1 MGRAKALN
9 TRYLTGTAQVRRI
22 GLRSFPVYEL
32 VQGDAVLARM
42 GRFGWFNIFLGSGQR
57 IELANGSRWWVT
69 SVGFRGTIC
78 PRVVN
83 AQGQRV
89 AVSSL
94 AAKHYGINGK
104 DYGYVLY
111 PADAHWFGQS
121 NAWVIGDRDAE
132 LARVLPHPMSIETV
146 DPVPLSAVFLSFVL
160 VRYGIPGERSPRVP
174 ALRWG

>member
-1 MGRAKALN
+1 MHRAQALR

-22 GLRSFPVYEL
+22 GLWSFPVYEL
-32 VQGDAVLARM
+32 VQGNAVLARM
-42 GRFGWFNIFLGSGQR
+42 GRFGWLSIFLGSGQR
-57 IELANGSRWWVT
+57 IELANGSNWRIA
-69 SVGFRGTIC
+69 SVGFRGTIR

-104 DYGYVLY
+104 DYGYMLY
-111 PADAHWFGQS
+111 PADSHWFGQS
-121 NAWVIGDRDAE
+121 NAWVIGDRDTE
-132 LARVLPHPMSIETV
+132 LARVLPHPLSIEAV
-146 DPVPLSAVFLSFVL
+146 EPVPLSAVFLSLVL
-160 VRYGIPGERSPRVP
+160 VRYGIPGELSPRVP